1 MENSQKSITILENLW
16 TILENLW
23 TIRRQ
28 LLIHKLTTRLATAEL
43 VSMLCLGP
51 AVNNPLRSASRKR
64 LLGARSG
71 GCGANS

>member
-23 TIRRQ
+23 TIVENLWTIRRQ

-43 VSMLCLGP
+43 DSLP
-51 AVNNPLRSASRKR
+51 
-64 LLGARSG
+64 
-71 GCGANS
+71 